1 MESRRLGKFSLA
13 RAGVAPRLLDSF
25 TAVQLARASLPCGG
39 AGGEYMPTKKK
50 IIYRG
55 SARTMMD
62 FVLGSSTGIAARIFA
77 DGWAS
82 RGKSSQIS
90 NQQERRAA
98 YTTELAAEIAAFTRD
113 ADNLFAAISLK
124 FGPSKARKIFKS
136 AMGGRGKRK
145 REQDIDIDRALMF
158 YCALTNSP
166 RKTAKR
172 AKELGLT
179 GSLDTIERRVN
190 RVMQVS
196 RAATKASMRGGSD
209 DK

>member
-1 MESRRLGKFSLA
+1 L
-13 RAGVAPRLLDSF
+13 P
-25 TAVQLARASLPCGG
+25 RASLPCGG
-39 AGGEYMPTKKK
+39 AGGEYMPTKKG

-55 SARTMMD
+55 SARTIMD
-62 FVLGSSTGIAARIFA
+62 FVLGSSTDIAAKIFVDA
-77 DGWAS
+77 WAR

-90 NQQERRAA
+90 NQQERRDA

-145 REQDIDIDRALMF
+145 REEDIDIDRALLF
-158 YCALTNSP
+158 HCALTSSP
-166 RKTAKR
+166 RVTAMR
-172 AKELGLT
+172 AKELGLS

-190 RVMQVS
+190 RVMQAS
-196 RAATKASMRGGSD
+196 RAATKAAMRGGND
-209 DK
+209 N